1 MTHAQTIRPYFMGSS
16 VIGLTLPLHLF
27 LPFDLSVQI
36 AALLLALI
44 AGAYIGFGAADG
56 RLNVFLGELAGA
68 SVFGGAALLGL
79 LWQPWVIAVGIFA
92 HAFWDFLHLNDNF
105 GARIPKWYVPFCA
118 LIDIAVGTGLLVI
131 WYVL

>member
-1 MTHAQTIRPYFMGSS
+1 MKVEAKRPYLMGTG
-16 VIGLTLPLHLF
+16 VIGLTLPLHPF

-56 RLNVFLGELAGA
+56 RVNVFFGELAGA
-68 SVFGGAALLGL
+68 GMFGAAALLGL
-79 LWQPWVIAVGIFA
+79 IWQPWVIAVGIFA

-118 LIDIAVGTGLLVI
+118 WIDIAVGIGLLVI
-131 WYVL
+131 WYVI